1 MSAPVSY
8 TVTVDRDACDGVFAC
23 LVRDPRFVED
33 DEGLASLDA
42 DDAVGIER
50 TAASVTATFDDDRIE
65 DAEQAAEACP
75 LDAITVAEGGEV
87 AAAEDAASAEEGDE

>member
-65 DAEQAAEACP
+65 DAEQAAAACP